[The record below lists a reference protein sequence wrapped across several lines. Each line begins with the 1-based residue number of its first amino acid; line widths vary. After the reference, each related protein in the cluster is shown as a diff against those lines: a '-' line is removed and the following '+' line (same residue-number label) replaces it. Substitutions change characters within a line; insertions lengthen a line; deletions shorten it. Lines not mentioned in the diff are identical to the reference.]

1 MSHTISL
8 ELTVQDAELL
18 HQQLAFRIAELDR
31 ELVRTDQYRM
41 QHALARDV
49 ERLGVILERL
59 GTSMSDAVHS
69 SGSRSGP
76 A

>member
-1 MSHTISL
+1 MSHAISL
-8 ELTVQDAELL
+8 ELTVEEAELL
-18 HQQLAFRIAELDR
+18 HQQLAYRIAELDR

-41 QHALARDV
+41 QHALAEDV

-59 GTSMSDAVHS
+59 GTAMSDAVRA
-69 SGSRSGP
+69 SGALSEP